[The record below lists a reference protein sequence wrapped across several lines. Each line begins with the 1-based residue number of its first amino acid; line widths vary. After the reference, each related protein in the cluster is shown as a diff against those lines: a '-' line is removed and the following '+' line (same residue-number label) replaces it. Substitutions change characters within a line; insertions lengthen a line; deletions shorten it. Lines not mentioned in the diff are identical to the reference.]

1 MNHTYLPHSREHH
14 LILSDREWHSLRG
27 YLRRAQRKGIA
38 PQPTLAS
45 VLSDLDILEDSNA

>member
-27 YLRRAQRKGIA
+27 YLRRAQRKGVV
-38 PQPTLAS
+38 PQPTLAA
-45 VLSDLDILEDSNA
+45 VLRDLDILEDSNA